1 MKNLKPI
8 IITFPLVIFILL
20 SGCKNNKETTAPEPV
35 TGLQEV
41 SWVHSGGP
49 MAEGQYLWINT
60 LAINSSGHVFA
71 GVNDS
76 AVYRSTD
83 NGANWIHTSAGI
95 ELEYIKNVSIYS
107 LVLNNNSHIFA
118 GYLNVF
124 RSTNNGDDWI
134 NIGADIEPFPLILLV
149 NLQQAIIAASQSL
162 GFGIMRS
169 VDNGDNWTHHAAGLE
184 NTEIRSLAINSSN
197 GELFV
202 GTTNGVFRSSDNG
215 DSWTQIGL
223 TDNTIGAIAINT
235 DGTLFAGDQYGEGI
249 FKSDD
254 NGINW
259 TKSLDGLSMTVLFIN
274 SKGYIFAGTTDG
286 ASFSIDNG
294 KTWKDCDD
302 GFQGHVT
309 AITAIAIN
317 SDGYL
322 FAGTRFGGI
331 YRSQESTTAK

>member
-1 MKNLKPI
+1 MKNLKPFI
-8 IITFPLVIFILL
+8 ISFTLVIFMLL
-20 SGCKNNKETTAPEPV
+20 LLCKKKETTEPEPP

-49 MAEGQYLWINT
+49 MANGDFLWVNT
-60 LAINSSGHVFA
+60 LAINPSGDIFV
-71 GVNDS
+71 GVTDS

-83 NGANWIHTSAGI
+83 NGVNWNRTSEGI

-107 LVLNNNSHIFA
+107 LAINNDGHIFA
-118 GYLNVF
+118 TFLNVF
-124 RSTNNGDDWI
+124 RSTNNGDNWI
-134 NIGADIEPFPLILLV
+134 NIGADIEPYPLILLV
-149 NLQQAIIAASQSL
+149 NPQQDLIAASQSY

-169 VDNGDNWTHHAAGLE
+169 TDNGENWTHHTTGLE
-184 NTEIRSLAINSSN
+184 STEIQSMAINSSN

-215 DSWTQIGL
+215 ENWTQIGL
-223 TDNTIGAIAINT
+223 TNNTIGAIAINS

-249 FKSDD
+249 FKSTD
-254 NGINW
+254 NGANW
-259 TKSLDGLSMTVLFIN
+259 TKSLDGLSMTVLLTN

-294 KTWKDCDD
+294 KTWKDCDN
-302 GFQGHVT
+302 GFQGYVK

-331 YRSQESTTAK
+331 YRSQESTIPK